1 MDRNQTRCSRREGQ
15 TLLNK
20 WEDKRQSLSVT
31 MDTWHVVGLHG
42 GQQGMRGGLLIG
54 LEPARPRQ
62 IREQR
67 GGRRGERKLSVV
79 LLLDFMALE
88 EKR

>member
-42 GQQGMRGGLLIG
+42 GQQGMRGGAADWPG
-54 LEPARPRQ
+54 AGQASSNQRAARGP
-62 IREQR
+62 
-67 GGRRGERKLSVV
+67 
-79 LLLDFMALE
+79 
-88 EKR
+88 